1 MKKAVLMILTSVM
14 CLLMIGCGSRRVEY
28 VCEGGKTFIV
38 EYDRKG
44 TQAILLLDERDLL
57 LTNIVVEAGAK
68 FSNGRFAVWT
78 EEDRAQ
84 VEIGGVIM
92 YQGQA
97 KD

>member
-1 MKKAVLMILTSVM
+1 MRKPGLIFLTSVM
-14 CLLMIGCGSRRVEY
+14 CLLLIGCGNRRVEY

-44 TQAILLLDERDLL
+44 TQAILLLDQRDLL
-57 LTNIVVEAGAK
+57 LTNIAVETGVK

-78 EEDRAQ
+78 EDKRAQ

-92 YQGQA
+92 YEGQA